1 MVFPTELNLTM
12 IDTNDF
18 ERLRCIGLTPALMP
32 AVMTAMTTVAL
43 AGAEPTLM
51 RVTEVQREGV
61 TLNDGGAEHDARLL
75 PALRA
80 ALANEA
86 TGCWPNATSTRSGG
100 CMRVCRR

>member
-18 ERLRCIGLTPALMP
+18 ERLRRIGLTPALMP

-51 RVTEVQREGV
+51 RVTEV
-61 TLNDGGAEHDARLL
+61 L
-75 PALRA
+75 PAAQGGNRVTETVYNADGSVHQVKRA
-80 ALANEA
+80 VGELEDDFNLGPGLGE
-86 TGCWPNATSTRSGG
+86 R
-100 CMRVCRR
+100 

>member
-18 ERLRCIGLTPALMP
+18 ERLRRIGLTPALMP

-80 ALANEA
+80 ALANEGDA
-86 TGCWPNATSTRSGG
+86 VAVGD
-100 CMRVCRR
+100 